1 MALLPTGQWVRWTNL
16 PSAAD
21 FQFTDLHRYSR
32 CKQRFSL
39 NFAAIDISLHANYT
53 FFFGTRIARIT
64 RISCLVSKD
73 SSDSR
78 DSCSKINTQYYFLV
92 AHGFHGSHGFFS
104 LQATIRISPRLRLYY
119 IISSYTY
126 QFFEKCYICSSLQ
139 YRSALVVA
147 RMGEFILSN
156 VPQISLNT
164 QIFKIYQTIPN
175 LFFSLLVRVSVVLST
190 SKMPWRSW
198 EVKVP
203 KYSPSI
209 NFFNGIKKSMPQST
223 KLSYFK
229 NSG

>member
-1 MALLPTGQWVRWTNL
+1 MAANIRVFCETTKFLEEFLILALISHRFG
-16 PSAAD
+16 
-21 FQFTDLHRYSR
+21 FTSHWSVGPVDKSPFGRRFSIHGFAQILSLQ
-32 CKQRFSL
+32 QRFSL
-39 NFAAIDISLHANYT
+39 SFAAIDISLHANYALILLNT
-53 FFFGTRIARIT
+53 NCTNYTNKVYHQYSVPTIFQVVTP
-64 RISCLVSKD
+64 IS
-73 SSDSR
+73 
-78 DSCSKINTQYYFLV
+78 
-92 AHGFHGSHGFFS
+92 
-104 LQATIRISPRLRLYY
+104 
-119 IISSYTY
+119 
-126 QFFEKCYICSSLQ
+126 FFEKSYFCSPPQ

-175 LFFSLLVRVSVVLST
+175 LFFSLLVRVSVVLRT
-190 SKMPWRSW
+190 SKIPWRSW

-209 NFFNGIKKSMPQST
+209 NFFNGIEKSMPQST

>member
-1 MALLPTGQWVRWTNL
+1 MAANIRVFCETTKFLEEFLILALISHRFG
-16 PSAAD
+16 
-21 FQFTDLHRYSR
+21 FTSHWSVGPVDKSPFGRRFSIHGFAQILSLQ
-32 CKQRFSL
+32 QRFSL
-39 NFAAIDISLHANYT
+39 SFAAIDISLHANYALILLNT
-53 FFFGTRIARIT
+53 NCTNYTNKVYHQYSVPTIFQVVTP
-64 RISCLVSKD
+64 IS
-73 SSDSR
+73 
-78 DSCSKINTQYYFLV
+78 
-92 AHGFHGSHGFFS
+92 
-104 LQATIRISPRLRLYY
+104 
-119 IISSYTY
+119 
-126 QFFEKCYICSSLQ
+126 FFEKCYICSPPQ

-209 NFFNGIKKSMPQST
+209 NFFNGIEKSMPQST